1 MYPHFGFAVSGAA
14 LLMLERLSTF
24 IQQVHQGRSL
34 SAHKS
39 QGCSRCET
47 SSEPYSG
54 GHRVYHVST
63 TLSSTATVTS
73 FGCGIGTA
81 SMLLMLLLSVHLPQ
95 SYSTHLLCGSPVFNC
110 ASCFSYQQS
119 ISIKTLLP
127 VPCPKQRMCSSSS
140 TLGLGLF
147 LKLGFH
153 RCFQLRRV
161 VFHRHLQARAR
172 RQAEQRQP
180 MQMRHF
186 LRRNVVPEAM
196 DASCGWHAV

>member
-1 MYPHFGFAVSGAA
+1 MNGLICLMYPRSGFAVSGAA

-24 IQQVHQGRSL
+24 IRQVHQGRSL

-95 SYSTHLLCGSPVFNC
+95 SYSTHLLCGSLYSIVRHASRINSQSPSRRYCQCHVPSSGC
-110 ASCFSYQQS
+110 AAHHQ
-119 ISIKTLLP
+119 LWDWA
-127 VPCPKQRMCSSSS
+127 SSSS
-140 TLGLGLF
+140 
-147 LKLGFH
+147 
-153 RCFQLRRV
+153 
-161 VFHRHLQARAR
+161 
-172 RQAEQRQP
+172 
-180 MQMRHF
+180 
-186 LRRNVVPEAM
+186 
-196 DASCGWHAV
+196 